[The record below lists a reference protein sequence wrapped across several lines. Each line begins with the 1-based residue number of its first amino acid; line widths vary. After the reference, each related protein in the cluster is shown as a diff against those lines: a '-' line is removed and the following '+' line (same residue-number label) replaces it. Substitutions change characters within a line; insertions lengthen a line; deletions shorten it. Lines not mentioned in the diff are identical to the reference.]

1 MIVRLEEYEMTNSVE
16 VIEAE
21 KVADVL
27 AEQSS
32 QLIYEGN
39 QLNVIKGENKEYG
52 NFLVINNAMGE
63 NLVIKLS

>member
-1 MIVRLEEYEMTNSVE
+1 MTNSVE

-39 QLNVIKGENKEYG
+39 QLNVIKGENEEYG

>member
-1 MIVRLEEYEMTNSVE
+1 MRLEECEMTNSVE

-39 QLNVIKGENKEYG
+39 QLNVIKGENEEYG

>member
-1 MIVRLEEYEMTNSVE
+1 MTNNVE
-16 VIEAE
+16 VIAPE

-27 AEQSS
+27 AEQNS

-39 QLNVIKGENKEYG
+39 QLNVIKGENAEYG
-52 NFLVINNAMGE
+52 HFLVINNAMGE